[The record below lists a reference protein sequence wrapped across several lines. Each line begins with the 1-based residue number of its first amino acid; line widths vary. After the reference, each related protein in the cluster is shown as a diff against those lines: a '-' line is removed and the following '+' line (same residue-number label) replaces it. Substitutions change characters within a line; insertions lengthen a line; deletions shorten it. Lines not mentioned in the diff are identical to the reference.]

1 VYDRV
6 LVPTDGRAAA
16 NAAATHA
23 IDIAERYDAT
33 VHTLYVVDVRM
44 SPISTGM
51 DREAVLDLL
60 DRSDRQPTAAIRD
73 RAEAA
78 GVAVVEAVRLGVP
91 HETIRAY
98 VADEDI
104 DLVVMGTHGRTG
116 LERALLGS
124 VTERVLRSGDVP
136 VLTVRGE
143 SDPSR
148 ADDATR

>member
-6 LVPTDGRAAA
+6 LVPTDGSEAA
-16 NAAATHA
+16 NAAAAHA

-73 RAEAA
+73 RAETA
-78 GVAVVEAVRLGVP
+78 GVTVVEAVRLGVP

-143 SDPSR
+143 SEPAR
-148 ADDATR
+148 ADDDAP